1 MNFKRFIAILAGVM
15 SVAAMAAEQSLST
28 LKGVLEDQNGD
39 PVSFATVSI
48 SKPNSS
54 KPYKY
59 ALSAADGKVVI
70 EKVAHGKYVFKAEL
84 LGYKEYV
91 KEIEV
96 KGNLDLGVIQ
106 MEEDKQVL
114 DAASVSA
121 TGNPII
127 IKKDTVE
134 YNASS

>member
-1 MNFKRFIAILAGVM
+1 MNFKRFIAILAGVI
-15 SVAAMAAEQSLST
+15 SVAAVAAEQNFSS
-28 LKGVLEDQNGD
+28 LKGVLEDQNGE
-39 PVSFATVSI
+39 PVPFATVSI
-48 SKPNSS
+48 SKPNSN

-59 ALSAADGKVVI
+59 ALSAADGKVFIDKIV
-70 EKVAHGKYVFKAEL
+70 HGKYVFKAEL

-91 KEIEV
+91 KDIEI
-96 KGNLDLGVIQ
+96 KGNLDLGVIK

-127 IKKDTVE
+127 VKKDTI
-134 YNASS
+134 